1 MAPRGSKSKKPS
13 RGGGKHFSRGLR
25 PLEDGDGFD
34 GIIVPD
40 GEGEA
45 AAGTAWRDRRRSIDS
60 ESDESDNDGVELD
73 RAASPPP
80 PPPIAVA
87 NPNRAATT
95 VPDGQLSRR
104 EREAMEAAAAKERYW
119 KLHAEGKTDQAKADL
134 ARLAII
140 RKEREEKARQ
150 RKAEQDAKTA
160 EQAARAQAQG
170 RRK

>member
-1 MAPRGSKSKKPS
+1 MAPRGKSKKPS

-25 PLEDGDGFD
+25 PLETGDGFD
-34 GIIVPD
+34 GVIVPE
-40 GEGEA
+40 GEGEDVA
-45 AAGTAWRDRRRSIDS
+45 AASWRERRPSIDS
-60 ESDESDNDGVELD
+60 SAEESDNESVQVHRSE
-73 RAASPPP
+73 SPPP
-80 PPPIAVA
+80 PPPIAVG
-87 NPNRAATT
+87 NPNRNPSTEPST
-95 VPDGQLSRR
+95 QLSRR

-150 RKAEQDAKTA
+150 RKVEQDAKAT